1 VLGEANHI
9 GQWAGLAKRSPFLA
23 AAFSIFL
30 LSFAGIP
37 GTAGF
42 IAKFTA
48 FSAGV
53 GGDATP
59 LVVVGVLAS
68 AISLFFYVR
77 IIVLMYFVA
86 PAEERETVVPTPN
99 AADPAEDG
107 DEASELEG
115 AHVAARTSVVTLES
129 NTGVGVVRSN
139 GTTLAAIVVALV
151 AVIGLGLFPSPV
163 LSVLGDLFVMWG

>member
-1 VLGEANHI
+1 
-9 GQWAGLAKRSPFLA
+9 
-23 AAFSIFL
+23 
-30 LSFAGIP
+30 
-37 GTAGF
+37 
-42 IAKFTA
+42 
-48 FSAGV
+48 
-53 GGDATP
+53 
-59 LVVVGVLAS
+59 LAS